1 LQRSLTYVR
10 GLRKEEVLASRDH
23 ARAWRARCEAVRFR
37 SEPLGLDRY
46 HRRYWILS
54 GDFSRIWVE
63 KCDHVRREHV
73 EWSCYSTML
82 EVQALLAAL
91 NPHGMACGC
100 GCGCGCVG
108 GGGGGGGE

>member
-1 LQRSLTYVR
+1 MQRSLTYVR

-63 KCDHVRREHV
+63 KCDHARREHV

-82 EVQALLAAL
+82 EVQALLPRKSSLRCPRQRECSLAAAAHH
-91 NPHGMACGC
+91 PAMR
-100 GCGCGCVG
+100 
-108 GGGGGGGE
+108 